1 MERKKKKVIVGLSG
15 GVDSSVAAC
24 LLVREG
30 YEVLGLHL
38 KVLNEGDESPVL
50 EPSPMR
56 ISNREEFHIPVF
68 TLNLSARFQEKVI
81 DYFKREYLAARTPNP
96 CMVCNKTIK
105 WRGLLEGAAQLGAD
119 MVATGHYARTAF
131 IDGRHRLFAG
141 IDRKKDQSYFLWMLT
156 QEELSRTLLPLGALT
171 KPEVRD
177 MARSFGLTAAEKKES
192 QEICFVPDDDYCSF
206 LENAVPGLRRRV
218 EGGEILDP
226 SGRVIGHHKG
236 YPFYTIGQR
245 RGLGTAT
252 GEPLYVTA
260 IDPIGNIVHTG
271 PKSALLST
279 AVEVRHLNWIG
290 VDPPSMPM
298 EATAKIRYRDS
309 ASPCTIIPLEPGPAG
324 VTARIMFKEPKSAL
338 TPGQAAVFYRG
349 DEVLGGGIIE
359 GTLPME
365 LHP

>member
-24 LLVREG
+24 MLVREG

-38 KVLNEGDESPVL
+38 KVLQEGDGSTVL
-50 EPSPMR
+50 EPSPMT
-56 ISNREEFHIPVF
+56 ISSREEFHIPVF
-68 TLNLSARFQEKVI
+68 TLNLAARFRNEVM
-81 DYFKREYLAARTPNP
+81 DYFKEEYLAARTPNP

-141 IDRKKDQSYFLWMLT
+141 LDRKKDQSYFLWMLA
-156 QEELSRTLLPLGALT
+156 QEELSRTILPLGGLT

-177 MARSFGLTAAEKKES
+177 LARSFGLTAAEKKES
-192 QEICFVPDDDYCSF
+192 QEICFVPDDDYGSY
-206 LENAVPGLRRRV
+206 LESAVPGLHRRV

-226 SGRVIGHHKG
+226 SGQVIGHHKG

-260 IDPIGNIVHTG
+260 IDPIGNLVHTG
-271 PKSALLST
+271 PKSALFST
-279 AVEVRHLNWIG
+279 SVEVSHLNWIG
-290 VDPPSMPM
+290 IDPPFAPM
-298 EATAKIRYRDS
+298 EATAKIRYRDH
-309 ASPCTIIPLEPGPAG
+309 ASPCTIIPLGPGPTG

-349 DEVLGGGIIE
+349 EEVLGGGIIE
-359 GTLPME
+359 GALPME
-365 LHP
+365 PHP